1 MVKGVNVPNSFH
13 MEIYV
18 HNSATQDMELI
29 ARFSINELRQGRKK
43 VEMFNLIGGIL
54 FRARGGTAAR
64 AAASA
69 PGPSR
74 GCLTRAAAA
83 F

>member
-1 MVKGVNVPNSFH
+1 
-13 MEIYV
+13 
-18 HNSATQDMELI
+18 
-29 ARFSINELRQGRKK
+29 
-43 VEMFNLIGGIL
+43 MFNLIGGIL